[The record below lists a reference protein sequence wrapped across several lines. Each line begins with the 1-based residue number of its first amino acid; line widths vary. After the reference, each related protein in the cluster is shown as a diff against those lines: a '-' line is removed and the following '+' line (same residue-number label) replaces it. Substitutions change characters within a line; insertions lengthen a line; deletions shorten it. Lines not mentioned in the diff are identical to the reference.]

1 MKDGYAA
8 MTGRVLP
15 ALWAA
20 SRQGELPV
28 VCDASSCTEGLR
40 QMLESE
46 LAAAGPGYAAMRIVD
61 AVEFTAQQVLPRL
74 ELGRKLAALALHPT
88 CSSTRMGMNDAL
100 RGVAEAVAETVTVPD
115 NWGCCAF
122 AGDRGLLHPELTAG
136 ATRAQAAELAA
147 GTFTAHASCNRTCE
161 LGMTRAT
168 GAPYQHVLELVDWA
182 SSAQPTDD
190 RSAPTVSRS
199 LADR

>member
-1 MKDGYAA
+1 MFGPSEAGPGVRESFEQICRRAGITLVYPADLPDLCCGTPWRSKGMKDGYAA

-46 LAAAGPGYAAMRIVD
+46 LAAAGTGYAAMRIVD

-74 ELGRKLAALALHPT
+74 
-88 CSSTRMGMNDAL
+88 GM
-100 RGVAEAVAETVTVPD
+100 RQEGS
-115 NWGCCAF
+115 F
-122 AGDRGLLHPELTAG
+122 AGPASDLFVDPDGDERRAARGRRG
-136 ATRAQAAELAA
+136 GRA
-147 GTFTAHASCNRTCE
+147 R
-161 LGMTRAT
+161 
-168 GAPYQHVLELVDWA
+168 P
-182 SSAQPTDD
+182 
-190 RSAPTVSRS
+190 
-199 LADR
+199 